1 LLALGQEGTYRL
13 PVPGFWIGFIVGGLV
28 VGYVGLKV
36 GGGLAIARVS
46 RIAHNDLR
54 RRAGLRIRN

>member
-1 LLALGQEGTYRL
+1 MVDVTD
-13 PVPGFWIGFIVGGLV
+13 FWIGFILGGFV
-28 VGYVGLKV
+28 CGWIGLKI